1 MGKEPKKSVSV
12 LMPLELYEQVREQA
26 EKGSRTIPSYIRQ
39 VLKRYLWHEENA
51 PETLTGEWKM

>member
-1 MGKEPKKSVSV
+1 MIKGQKKSVGV
-12 LMPLELYEQVREQA
+12 RMPLDMYEQVREQA

-39 VLKRYLWHEENA
+39 VLKRYLWHVENA